1 MKKFFAILT
10 SVILLMSLVAPV
22 ALAEG
27 NCTIRVSA
35 SQIQSGDFKASVM
48 IDVNPGFSSLNLT
61 VSFDNSKLELTSV
74 TAGNTLPGNI
84 TLSTS
89 QPGVILKDVSTVSC
103 SWAATTDTTS
113 VGTVF
118 SMSFRIKDG
127 DWTTT
132 DVYVSDCEAIN
143 GNLSE
148 VSVAVTGATISK
160 PHTHKAG
167 AEWKKDESSHWHEC
181 TGEGCGEK
189 MDVAQHSW
197 DNGIVITEATESS
210 KGLVRYTC
218 KVCNATKEKEI
229 PMLQH
234 THKAGTEW
242 KKDKSSHWH
251 ECVGEDCSEKM
262 DVAPHSWNEG
272 VIAQRPSCK
281 NTGIKLFTC
290 TVSGCGATKTEIVA
304 ATGHTFDNGTV
315 TTEPTCTSAGVMTF
329 KCTNEGCTETK
340 TEPINA
346 LGHKWDEGTVITEPT
361 CTVAGLK
368 SFKCTNKNCD
378 ETKTEPV
385 NALGH
390 KWDNGT
396 VTIEPT
402 TTKNGEKTYKC
413 TNAGC
418 TEVKT
423 ESIPATGRDY
433 PTHPIPT
440 TPAPP
445 TADMPQTGNTD
456 ITMAAIVLIL
466 LGGITWIIVSKKKR
480 NN

>member
-1 MKKFFAILT
+1 MKRMIAVLT
-10 SVILLMSLVAPV
+10 ALIMVFTSAV
-22 ALAEG
+22 ALA
-27 NCTIRVSA
+27 
-35 SQIQSGDFKASVM
+35 
-48 IDVNPGFSSLNLT
+48 
-61 VSFDNSKLELTSV
+61 DNSSGVKLVAVAGNIESNQVTVDIMLTENTGIAGIKLAVKYDTSKMKALNVKRGSEFPSATSWEGTPGEIGYNSYDANNNHTITGTLMSV
-74 TAGNTLPGNI
+74 TFELIAGEWERTEVTIECREN
-84 TLSTS
+84 
-89 QPGVILKDVSTVSC
+89 DV
-103 SWAATTDTTS
+103 TDE
-113 VGTVF
+113 F
-118 SMSFRIKDG
+118 FNLIPIKSI
-127 DWTTT
+127 
-132 DVYVSDCEAIN
+132 VN
-143 GNLSE
+143 
-148 VSVAVTGATISK
+148 ATITK
-160 PHTHKAG
+160 P
-167 AEWKKDESSHWHEC
+167 
-181 TGEGCGEK
+181 
-189 MDVAQHSW
+189 
-197 DNGIVITEATESS
+197 
-210 KGLVRYTC
+210 
-218 KVCNATKEKEI
+218 
-229 PMLQH
+229 H

-315 TTEPTCTSAGVMTF
+315 TTEPTCTIDGIKTC

-340 TEPINA
+340 TEPI
-346 LGHKWDEGTVITEPT
+346 
-361 CTVAGLK
+361 
-368 SFKCTNKNCD
+368 
-378 ETKTEPV
+378 

-413 TNAGC
+413 TNNGC

-423 ESIPATGRDY
+423 ESIPATGSDY
-433 PTHPIPT
+433 PTHPIPAN
-440 TPAPP
+440 PVPP

>member
-1 MKKFFAILT
+1 MKRMIAVLT
-10 SVILLMSLVAPV
+10 ALIMVFTSAV
-22 ALAEG
+22 ALA
-27 NCTIRVSA
+27 
-35 SQIQSGDFKASVM
+35 
-48 IDVNPGFSSLNLT
+48 
-61 VSFDNSKLELTSV
+61 DNSSGVKLVAVAGNIESNQVTVDIMLTENTGIAGIKLAVKYDTSKMKALNVKRGSEFPSATSWEGTPGEIGYNSYDANNNHTITGTLMSV
-74 TAGNTLPGNI
+74 TFELIAGEWERTEVTIECREN
-84 TLSTS
+84 
-89 QPGVILKDVSTVSC
+89 DV
-103 SWAATTDTTS
+103 TDE
-113 VGTVF
+113 F
-118 SMSFRIKDG
+118 FNLIPIKSI
-127 DWTTT
+127 
-132 DVYVSDCEAIN
+132 VN
-143 GNLSE
+143 
-148 VSVAVTGATISK
+148 ATITK
-160 PHTHKAG
+160 P
-167 AEWKKDESSHWHEC
+167 
-181 TGEGCGEK
+181 
-189 MDVAQHSW
+189 
-197 DNGIVITEATESS
+197 
-210 KGLVRYTC
+210 
-218 KVCNATKEKEI
+218 
-229 PMLQH
+229 H

-272 VIAQRPSCK
+272 VIAQQPSCK

-346 LGHKWDEGTVITEPT
+346 LGHKWDEGTVTTEPT

-378 ETKTEPV
+378 ETKTESV

-413 TNAGC
+413 TNNGC

-423 ESIPATGRDY
+423 ESIPATGSDY
-433 PTHPIPT
+433 PTHPIPAN
-440 TPAPP
+440 PVPP

>member
-1 MKKFFAILT
+1 MKRMIAVLT
-10 SVILLMSLVAPV
+10 ALIMVFTSAV
-22 ALAEG
+22 ALA
-27 NCTIRVSA
+27 
-35 SQIQSGDFKASVM
+35 
-48 IDVNPGFSSLNLT
+48 
-61 VSFDNSKLELTSV
+61 DNSSGVKLVAVAGNIESNQVTVDIMLTENTGIAGIKLAVKYDTSKMKALNVKRGSEFPSATSWEGTPGEIGYNSYDANNNHTITGTLMSV
-74 TAGNTLPGNI
+74 TFELIAGEWERTEVTIECREN
-84 TLSTS
+84 
-89 QPGVILKDVSTVSC
+89 DV
-103 SWAATTDTTS
+103 TDE
-113 VGTVF
+113 F
-118 SMSFRIKDG
+118 FNLIPIKSI
-127 DWTTT
+127 
-132 DVYVSDCEAIN
+132 VN
-143 GNLSE
+143 
-148 VSVAVTGATISK
+148 ATITK

-167 AEWKKDESSHWHEC
+167 TEWKKDESSHWHEC
-181 TGEGCGEK
+181 TGEGCSEK
-189 MDVAQHSW
+189 MDVTPHSW

-210 KGLVRYTC
+210 KGLMRHTC
-218 KVCNATKEKEI
+218 KVCNATKEEEI

-315 TTEPTCTSAGVMTF
+315 TTEPTCTIDGIKTF

-433 PTHPIPT
+433 PTHLIPT
-440 TPAPP
+440 TPVPP

-466 LGGITWIIVSKKKR
+466 LGGITWIIVSKKKH

>member
-1 MKKFFAILT
+1 MKRMIAVLT
-10 SVILLMSLVAPV
+10 ALIMVFTSAV
-22 ALAEG
+22 ALA
-27 NCTIRVSA
+27 
-35 SQIQSGDFKASVM
+35 
-48 IDVNPGFSSLNLT
+48 
-61 VSFDNSKLELTSV
+61 DNSSGVKLVAVAGNIESNQVTVDIMLTENTGIAGIKLAVKYDTSKMKALNVKRGSEFPSATSWEGTPGEIGYNSYDANNNHTITGTLMSV
-74 TAGNTLPGNI
+74 TFELIAGEWERTEVTIECREN
-84 TLSTS
+84 
-89 QPGVILKDVSTVSC
+89 DV
-103 SWAATTDTTS
+103 TDE
-113 VGTVF
+113 F
-118 SMSFRIKDG
+118 FNLIPIKSI
-127 DWTTT
+127 
-132 DVYVSDCEAIN
+132 VN
-143 GNLSE
+143 
-148 VSVAVTGATISK
+148 ATITK
-160 PHTHKAG
+160 P
-167 AEWKKDESSHWHEC
+167 
-181 TGEGCGEK
+181 
-189 MDVAQHSW
+189 
-197 DNGIVITEATESS
+197 
-210 KGLVRYTC
+210 
-218 KVCNATKEKEI
+218 
-229 PMLQH
+229 H

-304 ATGHTFDNGTV
+304 ATGHTFNNGMV

>member
-1 MKKFFAILT
+1 MKRMIAVLT
-10 SVILLMSLVAPV
+10 ALIMVFTSAV
-22 ALAEG
+22 ALA
-27 NCTIRVSA
+27 
-35 SQIQSGDFKASVM
+35 
-48 IDVNPGFSSLNLT
+48 
-61 VSFDNSKLELTSV
+61 DNSSGVKLVAVAGNIESNQVTVDIMLTENTGIAGIKLAVKYDTSKMKALNVKRGSEFPSATSWEGTPGEIGYNSYDANNNHTITGTLMSV
-74 TAGNTLPGNI
+74 TFELIAGEWERTEVTIECREN
-84 TLSTS
+84 
-89 QPGVILKDVSTVSC
+89 DV
-103 SWAATTDTTS
+103 TDE
-113 VGTVF
+113 F
-118 SMSFRIKDG
+118 FNLIPIKSI
-127 DWTTT
+127 
-132 DVYVSDCEAIN
+132 VN
-143 GNLSE
+143 
-148 VSVAVTGATISK
+148 ATITK
-160 PHTHKAG
+160 P
-167 AEWKKDESSHWHEC
+167 
-181 TGEGCGEK
+181 
-189 MDVAQHSW
+189 
-197 DNGIVITEATESS
+197 
-210 KGLVRYTC
+210 
-218 KVCNATKEKEI
+218 
-229 PMLQH
+229 H

-315 TTEPTCTSAGVMTF
+315 TTEPTCTIDGIKTC

-378 ETKTEPV
+378 ETKTESV

-413 TNAGC
+413 TNNGC

-423 ESIPATGRDY
+423 ESIPATGSDY
-433 PTHPIPT
+433 PTHPIPAN
-440 TPAPP
+440 PVPP

>member
-1 MKKFFAILT
+1 MKRMIAVLT
-10 SVILLMSLVAPV
+10 ALIMVFTSAV
-22 ALAEG
+22 ALA
-27 NCTIRVSA
+27 
-35 SQIQSGDFKASVM
+35 
-48 IDVNPGFSSLNLT
+48 
-61 VSFDNSKLELTSV
+61 DNSSGVKLVAVAGNIESNQVTVDIMLTENTGIAGIKLAVKYDTSKMKALNVKRGSEFPSATSWEGTPGEIGYNSYDANNNHTITGTLMSV
-74 TAGNTLPGNI
+74 TFELIAGEWERTEVTIECREN
-84 TLSTS
+84 
-89 QPGVILKDVSTVSC
+89 DV
-103 SWAATTDTTS
+103 TDE
-113 VGTVF
+113 F
-118 SMSFRIKDG
+118 FNLIPIKSI
-127 DWTTT
+127 
-132 DVYVSDCEAIN
+132 VN
-143 GNLSE
+143 
-148 VSVAVTGATISK
+148 ATITK
-160 PHTHKAG
+160 P
-167 AEWKKDESSHWHEC
+167 
-181 TGEGCGEK
+181 
-189 MDVAQHSW
+189 
-197 DNGIVITEATESS
+197 
-210 KGLVRYTC
+210 
-218 KVCNATKEKEI
+218 
-229 PMLQH
+229 H

-346 LGHKWDEGTVITEPT
+346 LGHKWDEGTVTTEPT

-378 ETKTEPV
+378 ETKTESV

-413 TNAGC
+413 TNNGC

-423 ESIPATGRDY
+423 ESIPATGSDY
-433 PTHPIPT
+433 PTHPIPAN
-440 TPAPP
+440 PVPP

-456 ITMAAIVLIL
+456 VTIAAIVLIL

>member
-1 MKKFFAILT
+1 MKRMIAVLT
-10 SVILLMSLVAPV
+10 ALIMVFTSAV
-22 ALAEG
+22 ALA
-27 NCTIRVSA
+27 
-35 SQIQSGDFKASVM
+35 
-48 IDVNPGFSSLNLT
+48 
-61 VSFDNSKLELTSV
+61 DNSSGVKLVAVAGNIESNQVTVDIMLTENTGIAGIKLAVKYDTSKMKALNVKRGSEFPSATSWEGTPGEIGYNSYDANNNHTITGTLMSV
-74 TAGNTLPGNI
+74 TFELIAGEWERTEVTIECREN
-84 TLSTS
+84 
-89 QPGVILKDVSTVSC
+89 DV
-103 SWAATTDTTS
+103 TDE
-113 VGTVF
+113 F
-118 SMSFRIKDG
+118 FNLIPIKSI
-127 DWTTT
+127 
-132 DVYVSDCEAIN
+132 VN
-143 GNLSE
+143 
-148 VSVAVTGATISK
+148 ATITK
-160 PHTHKAG
+160 P
-167 AEWKKDESSHWHEC
+167 
-181 TGEGCGEK
+181 
-189 MDVAQHSW
+189 
-197 DNGIVITEATESS
+197 
-210 KGLVRYTC
+210 
-218 KVCNATKEKEI
+218 
-229 PMLQH
+229 H

-346 LGHKWDEGTVITEPT
+346 LGHKWDEGTVTTEPT

-378 ETKTEPV
+378 ETKTESV

-413 TNAGC
+413 TNNGC

-423 ESIPATGRDY
+423 ESIPATGSDY
-433 PTHPIPT
+433 PTHPIPAN
-440 TPAPP
+440 PVPP

-456 ITMAAIVLIL
+456 VTIAAIVLIL
-466 LGGITWIIVSKKKR
+466 LGGITWIIVSKKKH

>member
-1 MKKFFAILT
+1 MKRMIAVLT
-10 SVILLMSLVAPV
+10 ALIMVFTSAV
-22 ALAEG
+22 ALADNSSGVKLVAVAG
-27 NCTIRVSA
+27 NIESNQVTVDIMLTENTGIAGIKLAVKYDTSKM
-35 SQIQSGDFKASVM
+35 KA
-48 IDVNPGFSSLNLT
+48 LNLKRGSEFPSAT
-61 VSFDNSKLELTSV
+61 SWEGTPCEIGYNSYDANNNHTITGTLMSV
-74 TAGNTLPGNI
+74 TFELIAGEWERTEVTIECREN
-84 TLSTS
+84 
-89 QPGVILKDVSTVSC
+89 DV
-103 SWAATTDTTS
+103 TDE
-113 VGTVF
+113 F
-118 SMSFRIKDG
+118 FNLIPIKSI
-127 DWTTT
+127 
-132 DVYVSDCEAIN
+132 VN
-143 GNLSE
+143 
-148 VSVAVTGATISK
+148 ATIIK
-160 PHTHKAG
+160 P
-167 AEWKKDESSHWHEC
+167 
-181 TGEGCGEK
+181 
-189 MDVAQHSW
+189 
-197 DNGIVITEATESS
+197 
-210 KGLVRYTC
+210 
-218 KVCNATKEKEI
+218 
-229 PMLQH
+229 H

-304 ATGHTFDNGTV
+304 ATGHTFNNGTV

-361 CTVAGLK
+361 WSVVGLK

>member
-1 MKKFFAILT
+1 MKRMIAVLT
-10 SVILLMSLVAPV
+10 ALIMVFTSAV
-22 ALAEG
+22 ALA
-27 NCTIRVSA
+27 
-35 SQIQSGDFKASVM
+35 
-48 IDVNPGFSSLNLT
+48 
-61 VSFDNSKLELTSV
+61 DNSSGVKLVAVAGNIESNQVTVDIMLTENTGIAGIKLAVKYDTSKMKALNVKRGSEFPSATSWEGTPGEIGYNSYDANNNHTITGTLMSV
-74 TAGNTLPGNI
+74 TFELIAGEWERTEVTIECREN
-84 TLSTS
+84 
-89 QPGVILKDVSTVSC
+89 DV
-103 SWAATTDTTS
+103 TDE
-113 VGTVF
+113 F
-118 SMSFRIKDG
+118 FNLIPIKSI
-127 DWTTT
+127 
-132 DVYVSDCEAIN
+132 VN
-143 GNLSE
+143 
-148 VSVAVTGATISK
+148 ATITK

-167 AEWKKDESSHWHEC
+167 TEWKKDESSHWHEC
-181 TGEGCGEK
+181 VGEG
-189 MDVAQHSW
+189 
-197 DNGIVITEATESS
+197 
-210 KGLVRYTC
+210 
-218 KVCNATKEKEI
+218 
-229 PMLQH
+229 
-234 THKAGTEW
+234 
-242 KKDKSSHWH
+242 
-251 ECVGEDCSEKM
+251 CSEKM

-440 TPAPP
+440 TPVPP